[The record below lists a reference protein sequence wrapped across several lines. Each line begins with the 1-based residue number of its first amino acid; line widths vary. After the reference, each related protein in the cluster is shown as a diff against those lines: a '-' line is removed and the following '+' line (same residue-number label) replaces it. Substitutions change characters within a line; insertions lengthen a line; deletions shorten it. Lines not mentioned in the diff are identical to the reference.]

1 MNDRWATK
9 QAAIAFLMTCIA
21 AVAIVL
27 LSERSYRQATNTLR
41 ELAEVQAER
50 TVAWRLF
57 EGLVD
62 AETGQRGYLLTGR
75 VEFLR
80 PYEAGIVQVEKAI
93 QSLSTTR
100 SDEPAALALLAQIHR
115 LGQARLTLLA
125 QTIQLRDSGKH
136 AAAIEIVAGG
146 EGKRL
151 MDELRT
157 SIGELQQTSNHAVA
171 SNRTQ
176 IYATL
181 MFSRIGMAVLS
192 ALCVIG
198 LIMYLRQS
206 RVVLAHQQELKQ
218 VIQAERDRLEVE
230 VIQRTAQLTE
240 LTQHL
245 QTAREDERN
254 RLARNLHD
262 ELGALLTSAKLDA
275 ARIRSRLAG
284 TAPEALERLAHLV
297 ETLNSS
303 IALGRRIIEDLR
315 PSTLGNLG
323 LLATLEILGREYAEH
338 SGTAVHCTLAPVRLQ
353 PSAEL
358 MVYRLA
364 QEAITN
370 ISKYAEANQVWIEL
384 AARDGQV
391 EVSVRDNGVG
401 FNSQLV
407 RGGAYGLLGM
417 RFRVEAEGGSL
428 SVLSAPGQGTEL
440 RARLPESV
448 PDVANQMEARQD
460 AATVAAA

>member
-1 MNDRWATK
+1 MNDRRVTK
-9 QAAIAFLMTCIA
+9 RAPIAILMTCVA

-27 LSERSYRQATNTLR
+27 LSERSYLQATGTLR

-75 VEFLR
+75 VEFLQ
-80 PYEAGIVQVEKAI
+80 PYSGGIVQVEKAI

-100 SDEPAALALLAQIHR
+100 ADEPETVVLLARIQRLAEGRLALLAH
-115 LGQARLTLLA
+115 
-125 QTIQLRDSGKH
+125 TIQLHDSGKH

-157 SIGELQQTSNHAVA
+157 SIGELQQTSIHAVA
-171 SNRTQ
+171 SSRTE

-192 ALCVIG
+192 TLCVIG
-198 LIMYLRQS
+198 LIMYLRQAKIL
-206 RVVLAHQQELKQ
+206 LAHHQELKRAVQ
-218 VIQAERDRLEVE
+218 TERDRLEIE
-230 VIQRTAQLTE
+230 VMQRTAQLTE
-240 LTQHL
+240 LTHHL

-323 LLATLEILGREYAEH
+323 LLATLEILAREYAEH
-338 SGTAVHCTLAPVRLQ
+338 SGIAVHCTLAPVRLQ
-353 PSAEL
+353 ASAEL

-370 ISKYAEANQVWIEL
+370 ISKYAQANQVWIEL
-384 AARDGQV
+384 SARDGQV
-391 EVSVRDNGVG
+391 EVSVRDDGVG
-401 FNSQLV
+401 FDSQRV

-417 RFRVEAEGGSL
+417 RFRVESEGGSL
-428 SVLSAPGQGTEL
+428 SVRSAPGQGTEL
-440 RARLPESV
+440 RASLPESRS
-448 PDVANQMEARQD
+448 DTAGQRAGYAE
-460 AATVAAA
+460 AAASA